1 MRWITRLEITF
12 SIGFVLGCL
21 GALAVL
27 ANAAVMAFTGTANG
41 VGVNLNVPGTLPAGM
56 LAEGAAYVGSGAEVL
71 VRPVG
76 ASPAIAGLYLLDTL
90 PAVVTGLLAVGIL
103 IRVLRQARSGD
114 RALFSAGTAG
124 HLRTLGWVLIAGSIA
139 AALLG
144 WLAKTLLSSMLLA
157 ESFMFQPLP
166 GGGLIGVVA
175 GAAAL
180 GIAEIVRRGLALLQE
195 VEATI

>member
-27 ANAAVMAFTGTANG
+27 VQAAGMAFAGTAGG
-41 VGVNLNVPGTLPAGM
+41 VGVNLNVPGALPAGT
-56 LAEGAAYVGSGAEVL
+56 LAEGAAYVGSGAEVT
-71 VRPVG
+71 VRHVG
-76 ASPAIAGLYLLDTL
+76 PSPAVAGLYLLDTL
-90 PAVVTGLLAVGIL
+90 PGVVTGLLAVGIL

-124 HLRTLGWVLIAGSIA
+124 HLSRLGWVLIAGSIA
-139 AALLG
+139 TALLG
-144 WLAKTLLSSMLLA
+144 WLAKTLLSSTLLA

>member
-1 MRWITRLEITF
+1 MRWIARLEITF
-12 SIGFVLGCL
+12 SFGFVLGCL

-27 ANAAVMAFTGTANG
+27 VQAAVMAFGGTAG
-41 VGVNLNVPGTLPAGM
+41 GIGVNLNVPGTLPAGM
-56 LAEGAAYVGSGAEVL
+56 LAEGAAYVGSGAEVT
-71 VRPVG
+71 VRHVG
-76 ASPAIAGLYLLDTL
+76 PSPA
-90 PAVVTGLLAVGIL
+90 V
-103 IRVLRQARSGD
+103 
-114 RALFSAGTAG
+114 AG

-139 AALLG
+139 TAFLG
-144 WLAKTLLSSMLLA
+144 WLAKTLLSSTLLA